1 MLSRRDLLIAVAAGC
16 VGLSRSGSALAQRYP
31 DRPIKLIV
39 PFPPGGPTD
48 VMARLVAQRVSSTLG
63 NMVVENR
70 PGAGGTIGARMVAN
84 ADADGYTLLFGGTST
99 LAINP
104 AVYKD
109 LSYDPATAFAPVAT
123 VSTSPFILVVHP
135 SLSINTLKELI
146 AYARAN
152 PGKLNFGSAG
162 IGTTPHMTGELFKSL
177 TGLDIVHVPYK
188 GGAPVLTDL
197 VAGQI
202 QMTFELKAVLLPL
215 IRAGKLRALAV
226 ATETRSLEL
235 PEIPTMAEGGVPG
248 CLASS
253 WFGVVAPAGTR
264 PQIVATLNSEINN
277 GLKSAEVIASL
288 ANLGSEPKIGSP
300 AEFAALIATEL
311 QRWSSIAKTA
321 LAKVN

>member
-1 MLSRRDLLIAVAAGC
+1 MLSRRDLLIAGAAGC

-300 AEFAALIATEL
+300 AEFAALVATEL